1 ANKGRSCPVSLQRL
15 NQIERITS
23 MGPEPKA
30 HHAMKQDARRLRIE
44 WRMNGPFE
52 PKPDDDESVPRPTG
66 RRLEAVA

>member
-1 ANKGRSCPVSLQRL
+1 
-15 NQIERITS
+15 
-23 MGPEPKA
+23 
-30 HHAMKQDARRLRIE
+30 MKQDARRLRIE